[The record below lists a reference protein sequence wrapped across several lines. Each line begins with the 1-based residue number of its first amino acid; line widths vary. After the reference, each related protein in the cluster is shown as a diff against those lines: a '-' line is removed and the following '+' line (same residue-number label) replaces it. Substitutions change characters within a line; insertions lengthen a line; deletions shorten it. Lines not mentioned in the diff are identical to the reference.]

1 MLWDMSQTPKHR
13 FYVPS
18 LAAGEVR
25 FPDDEAR
32 HAGGVLR
39 LQVGDRVEL
48 FDGRGHFA
56 LSTLL
61 SVTKRKVSARVDTV
75 ETSPPTAIELHL
87 AFAIP
92 KGKRLDWLLEK
103 ATELGAASL
112 TPLLCERSV
121 AGTSELSANKRERW
135 TAHCISAAKQCGLN
149 RLPEIRQPI
158 ALPDLAASNSGAML
172 FGDLAGDTI
181 SLASAVATLG
191 RSITILVGPEGGFT
205 DAECAT
211 LRTAGATPVRLGP
224 SVLRI
229 ETAAVA
235 LLAGCL
241 TAGDTP

>member
-1 MLWDMSQTPKHR
+1 MSDSPKHR

-25 FPDDEAR
+25 LPDDEAR

-39 LQVGDRVEL
+39 LQAGDRVEL
-48 FDGRGHFA
+48 FDGRGNSA
-56 LSTLL
+56 LSTLT

-75 ETSPPTAIELHL
+75 ETDAPAAMELHL

-158 ALPDLAASNSGAML
+158 ALDDLAADPPGAML
-172 FGDLAGDTI
+172 FGDLAGEPI
-181 SLASAVATLG
+181 PLAAAIEKANG
-191 RSITILVGPEGGFT
+191 PITILVGPEGGFT

-211 LRTAGATPVRLGP
+211 LRAAGAIPVRLGP

-235 LLAGCL
+235 LLASCL
-241 TAGDTP
+241 TAGDRP